1 MSRLASTAIAVTG
14 LTGGYATGRITKKRP
29 LAAVVLAAAGTGA
42 FFIWKKDAGTAK
54 AIALVGAYLTAFGA
68 SHPLSKKIGAWPAVN
83 TVTAAVGVLSLVVGG
98 ATKPSQD

>member
-1 MSRLASTAIAVTG
+1 MSRLASTAVAVTG

-42 FFIWKKDAGTAK
+42 FLLWKQDAGTVK
-54 AIALVGAYLTAFGA
+54 ATALVTTYLVAFGA

-83 TVTAAVGVLSLVVGG
+83 SVAAGVGVLSLVLGG
-98 ATKPSQD
+98 AKKSR